1 MGVDFIMV
9 QYIQKSDYETAE
21 FDGEWVVLNTDNYT
35 VTKLNEIGGFCWSM
49 MKEAQT
55 VDSLLQAIEQEFGRA
70 GDNLSGDIE
79 AFLSELMTCGLIQHA
94 V

>member
-1 MGVDFIMV
+1 MV
-9 QYIQKSDYETAE
+9 QYIQVNDYETAE

-55 VDSLLQAIEQEFGRA
+55 VDSLRQAIEQEFGRSS
-70 GDNLSGDIE
+70 DNLSGDIE
-79 AFLSELMTCGLIQHA
+79 AFLSELMQYELIQH
-94 V
+94 VV